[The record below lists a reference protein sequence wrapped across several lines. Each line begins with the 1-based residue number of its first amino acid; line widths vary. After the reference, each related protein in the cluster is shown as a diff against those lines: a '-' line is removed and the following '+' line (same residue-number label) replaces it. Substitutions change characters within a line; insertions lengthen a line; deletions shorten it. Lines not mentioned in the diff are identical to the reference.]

1 MVTPIKVN
9 DRPLYAQAVDVLRG
23 LIGKEGYEPGD
34 RLPPEI
40 ELANE
45 LGISRTTLR
54 VAMGTLEREGLI
66 VRRQG
71 LGTFVTDRSPAGLRG
86 GLQFLQTLQSL
97 AEEAGLEAETSE
109 REVSVVAAS
118 AEWAEMLRVDA
129 ATALNRVQYTIA
141 VAGQCVASIDTL
153 VPETTISLQ
162 ELAARGGSLLTVLLE
177 RTEIELSYTHS
188 QIYAVEADASLARRL
203 SVGKG
208 KALLHLV
215 ETYFD
220 RKGKPIALSYN
231 HFVTD
236 RFSFY
241 IGRMIMQ

>member
-1 MVTPIKVN
+1 MVTPIKVD
-9 DRPLYAQAVDVLRG
+9 DRPLYAQAVDVLRS
-23 LIGKEGYEPGD
+23 LISEGDYETGD

-40 ELANE
+40 ELAEE

-97 AEEAGLEAETSE
+97 AEEAGLETETSE
-109 REVSVVAAS
+109 RELSVVAAS
-118 AEWAEMLRVDA
+118 AQWAEILRVEA
-129 ATALNRVQYTIA
+129 GTALNRVQYTIA
-141 VAGQCVASIDTL
+141 VEGLPVGSIDTL
-153 VPETTISLQ
+153 VPETTISMQ
-162 ELAARGGSLLTVLLE
+162 ELTAGRGSLLALLLKHS
-177 RTEIELSYTHS
+177 EIEVSYTHS
-188 QIYAVEADASLARRL
+188 QVYAVEASANLADRL
-203 SVGKG
+203 EVGEG

-220 RKGKPIALSYN
+220 RKGRPVALSYN

-241 IGRMIMQ
+241 IGRMIL